1 VKPTLRFSLVCLL
14 LFCFAQPALPQTP
27 KAKRLLAR
35 FDNVNLKE
43 IIRLGIVPGD
53 GYKTADLLSLVDDTA
68 WVLLSPKLRDTVIA
82 RGGHFTPVLED
93 ADTLKLI
100 RRALYGPTY
109 HLELPYHTLTT
120 LWREIDSLQ
129 SLYPDLIR
137 TFSIGQTSASKIPIR
152 AVKLGRDVGN
162 DDRRPAIL
170 FDGCHHADEILGAEI
185 CLNIIRMLAA
195 GTATDPEVRRWLT
208 NFQIYVVPVINVD
221 GYQVV
226 TSGEDP
232 RWRKNRRDTNGD
244 GVLDLTDGV
253 DINRNYDFNWAH
265 GGAGDPQSER
275 YRGAYPFSE
284 SEAQAMASFARK
296 NRFLASISYHSFG
309 QVVYYPWMWK
319 GRVAPDDSLLTGM
332 AKALAKSI
340 RAMKGDSSYRAEYG
354 AGLVGQSYTWLY
366 GALGTFD
373 FVVETGWGASF
384 PPANKVDGI
393 VKANLEGVRALL
405 RLAEGPGITLRVTSK
420 QSHKPL
426 GAEVWFP
433 AIETEDVHRRSTR
446 PETGV
451 YHRLLLPGNYQIIIS
466 SAGYE
471 PVVLNDVKIEGAG
484 WKYHDVMLEQLDK
497 E

>member
-1 VKPTLRFSLVCLL
+1 VKPTLLFSLVCLL

-35 FDNVNLKE
+35 FDNVTPKE
-43 IIRLGIVPGD
+43 LVRLGIATGD
-53 GYKTADLLSLVDDTA
+53 GYKMADLLSLVDDTA
-68 WVLLSPKLRDTVIA
+68 WAVLTPILRDTVIA

-93 ADTLKLI
+93 SDTLRLI
-100 RRALYGPTY
+100 KRALYGPSL
-109 HLELPYHTLTT
+109 HLEPPYHNFTS
-120 LWREIDSLQ
+120 LWHEIDSLQ
-129 SLYPDLIR
+129 NRYPELVKSFPIGR
-137 TFSIGQTSASKIPIR
+137 TTAGKVPIR
-152 AVKLGRDVGN
+152 AVKVCLGVRN
-162 DDRRPAIL
+162 DDDRPAIL
-170 FDGCHHADEILGAEI
+170 FNGCHHADEILGAEI
-185 CLNIIRMLAA
+185 CLNIIHMLID
-195 GTATDPEVRRWLT
+195 GNSTDPEISRWLKS
-208 NFQIYVVPVINVD
+208 FQIFVVPVINVD

-232 RWRKNRRDTNGD
+232 RWRKNRRDTNAD
-244 GVLDLTDGV
+244 GLLDLRDGV
-253 DINRNYDFNWAH
+253 DINRNYDFNWAQ
-265 GGAGDPQSER
+265 GGSGDSESER

-284 SEAQAMASFARK
+284 SEAIAMASFAK
-296 NRFLASISYHSFG
+296 QKRFLASISYHSFG
-309 QVVYYPWMWK
+309 QVLYYPWMWK
-319 GRVAPDDSLLTGM
+319 GRRAPDDSLLTRM
-332 AKALAKSI
+332 AQRLAGSI
-340 RAMKGDSSYRAEYG
+340 RTMKGDSTYHAEYG

-384 PPANKVDGI
+384 PPANKVEGI
-393 VKANLEGVRALL
+393 VKANLEGVRALV

-451 YHRLLLPGNYQIIIS
+451 YHRLLLPGSHQIIIS
-466 SAGYE
+466 SAGHA